1 MPQSVDNNSFHAL
14 LPADNPSDKALS
26 VAYAKVYG
34 EIDKKALATIRKQQ
48 PPKPENGAN
57 GKSNNEANG
66 EPENEVN
73 GQPKSEFPA
82 LLNAQAE
89 WKKSS
94 LSNNKKAVMEN
105 QAAEKK
111 EVLGYLGL
119 KIESIKSEIKDLQDL
134 LPTMKAFLP
143 DVLDE
148 KGTPISDHDLKKDP
162 GGPKL
167 LHTVY
172 ILY

>member
-14 LPADNPSDKALS
+14 LPADNPSDKDLTKAYTDVYKEINGKALS
-26 VAYAKVYG
+26 AIK
-34 EIDKKALATIRKQQ
+34 KQQ
-48 PPKPENGAN
+48 PPKSG
-57 GKSNNEANG
+57 NEANG
-66 EPENEVN
+66 EPKNEIN
-73 GQPKSEFPA
+73 GESKGAFPT

-94 LSNNKKAVMEN
+94 LSNNKKAVDN
-105 QAAEKK
+105 AQATEQK
-111 EVLGYLGL
+111 EVSGYLGL
-119 KIESIKSEIKDLQDL
+119 KIENIKSEIKELQNL

-162 GGPKL
+162 GGPKFL
-167 LHTVY
+167 YTVY